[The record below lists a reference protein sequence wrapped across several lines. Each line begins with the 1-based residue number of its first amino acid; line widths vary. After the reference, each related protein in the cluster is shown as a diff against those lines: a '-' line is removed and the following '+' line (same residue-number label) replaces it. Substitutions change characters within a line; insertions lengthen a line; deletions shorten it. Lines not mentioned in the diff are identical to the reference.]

1 MININYYFASKKNFD
16 GETLIPRIPTNK
28 MKCEDDIIQRIC
40 VSQSINGCLTAVG
53 GFNIGDIIYI
63 HNCKSNS
70 AIQPHLKQVNDVCFT
85 GEQWI
90 LEPVEMKL
98 FMTVV
103 IIGMIDA
110 TVNNMSNIMYSFKL
124 VEN

>member
-1 MININYYFASKKNFD
+1 MNYYFASKNNFD
-16 GETLIPRIPTNK
+16 RKTLIPRIPTNK

-53 GFNIGDIIYI
+53 LFNIGDIIYI
-63 HNCKSNS
+63 HRCNSNN
-70 AIQPHLKQVNDVCFT
+70 AIQPSIEQVGDVCFT

-90 LEPVEMKL
+90 LEPVEMEL
-98 FMTVV
+98 FTTVI

-110 TVNNMSNIMYSFKL
+110 TINNIDNIMYSFKL
-124 VEN
+124 IEN